1 MNIDIV
7 LFAHRDWIKL
17 KKHPQPCDTPTIS
30 LSPAFNLRFNH
41 SPPSEGLGEARGPQK
56 KPPDFTPMAWC
67 FAINQTLSLAAT

>member
-41 SPPSEGLGEARGPQK
+41 SPPSEGLGEARGGHK
-56 KPPDFTPMAWC
+56 KSHQ
-67 FAINQTLSLAAT
+67 ISLRWLGVLQLIRHYL